1 MTNEGGLFDD
11 LPESAPEAAPSR
23 RGDPTPEELYFPAA
37 EEKTGADPAEAE
49 AAADEEIVAA
59 TVPDEPELMSAE
71 ELSAPATE
79 LPRCATLG
87 ATLAE
92 LRRRHQLDIDAVAE
106 ATWIKTGYLEALEN
120 DAFSELPQMV
130 YVLAYVKKL
139 CEFYGVSAADTESLL
154 TELREH
160 LSYEIPEDIDKSVV
174 CREQDEDTR
183 RKLRQI
189 TIGITAA
196 AVLLAMLLILGGI
209 VLALRLRRPAVPR
222 DEIPTAALEEAQILS
237 LWEKPVLK
245 TSRVP

>member
-11 LPESAPEAAPSR
+11 LPENAPEAAPARQGEPSQ
-23 RGDPTPEELYFPAA
+23 EELYFPAA
-37 EEKTGADPAEAE
+37 EENIEAE
-49 AAADEEIVAA
+49 PADEEPVAA
-59 TVPDEPELMSAE
+59 IIPDEPELMPAE

-79 LPRCATLG
+79 LPRAATLG

-154 TELREH
+154 TELREN

-189 TIGITAA
+189 TIGLTAG
-196 AVLLAMLLILGGI
+196 AVLLALLLILGGI

-222 DEIPTAALEEAQILS
+222 DVMPSAALEEGQLLS

-245 TSRVP
+245 TSRLP

>member
-23 RGDPTPEELYFPAA
+23 QGDPTREELYFPAA
-37 EEKTGADPAEAE
+37 EENTGVDP
-49 AAADEEIVAA
+49 ADEETVAA
-59 TVPDEPELMSAE
+59 VVPDEPELMPAE
-71 ELSAPATE
+71 ELSSPATE
-79 LPRCATLG
+79 LPRAATLG
-87 ATLAE
+87 AALAE

-154 TELREH
+154 TELREN

-183 RKLRQI
+183 RKLRRI
-189 TIGITAA
+189 TIGLTAG
-196 AVLLAMLLILGGI
+196 AVLLALMLILGGI

-222 DEIPTAALEEAQILS
+222 DGMPPAALEEGQLLS

-245 TSRVP
+245 TSRLP